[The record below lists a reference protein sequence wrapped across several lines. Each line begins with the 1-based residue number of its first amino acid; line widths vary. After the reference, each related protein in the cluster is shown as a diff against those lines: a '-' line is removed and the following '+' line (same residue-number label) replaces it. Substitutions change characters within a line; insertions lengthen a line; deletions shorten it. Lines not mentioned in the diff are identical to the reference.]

1 MESVATTTPVY
12 QLWWVT
18 GALLDALRADGLEAS
33 VTVKRLLGH
42 VDRELKRLYTD
53 GEQSYASAPPIE
65 LLNNLLFYVA
75 RSTASG
81 VRIDAVKGSFRLGEL
96 LPVDESVEQERESL
110 SAPSVRLMRTVA
122 AAIKEDLG
130 RVKDALDLY
139 TRKGG
144 PPEELAPQV
153 DLLKKI
159 GDTLAVLGLGS
170 VREQVQGELARLA
183 DIIARRAPAEQE
195 TLIAIAATLIGVED
209 GLDDALVRLIM
220 PPGAP
225 APGAETDPDFRQVTE
240 TVLRECIVNLARI
253 KELLGQSLDPTSEP
267 AGLEAAPA
275 LARGITAGLLL
286 LGRNR
291 AMEVMRRIADH
302 VGIGPR
308 SREPF
313 AQRRVRRPAR
323 GCDRRHRVLHGDAA
337 GGPRGP
343 LVHARQCRALPGRA
357 RRPALRCGRE
367 RAASAGVEA
376 RCAAAPRAPCA
387 ARGARRDRAPGRPWT
402 RSSSRSS
409 SRKRAKKLR
418 PSAACSRSGRRIPRT
433 ANRSR
438 ACVARST
445 RSRAPAAWSA
455 HAASAISPGLSRTC

>member
-1 MESVATTTPVY
+1 MESVATSAPLY

-18 GALLDALRADGLEAS
+18 GALIDALRGGGLEAS

-42 VDRELKRLYTD
+42 ADRELKRLYAV
-53 GEQSYASAPPIE
+53 GEEAYAGAPPIE

-75 RSTASG
+75 RATNRG
-81 VRIDAVKGSFRLGEL
+81 ERIDAVRGSFRLGEL
-96 LPVDESVEQERESL
+96 LPLDDSVEQERESL

-170 VREQVQGELARLA
+170 VREQVQGELTRLT
-183 DIIARRAPAEQE
+183 DIITRRAPAEQD
-195 TLIAIAATLIGVED
+195 TLIGIAATLIGVED

-253 KELLGQSLDPTSEP
+253 KELLGHALDPTSDQ
-267 AGLEAAPA
+267 AGLDAAPA

-291 AMEVMRRIADH
+291 AMEVMRRIGEH
-302 VGIGPR
+302 VGALLGPGIL
-308 SREPF
+308 SRNDEYIDRL
-313 AQRRVRRPAR
+313 ADAIVGIEYYMETLQAGR
-323 GCDRRHRVLHGDAA
+323 GDPWYMLDNAERCLVALDAMRA
-337 GGPRGP
+337 
-343 LVHARQCRALPGRA
+343 ALPAAAARARPRRQPSPPRRRGRA
-357 RRPALRCGRE
+357 TRP
-367 RAASAGVEA
+367 SVA
-376 RCAAAPRAPCA
+376 RLSIRNC
-387 ARGARRDRAPGRPWT
+387 
-402 RSSSRSS
+402 SRSS
-409 SRKRAKKLR
+409 SRKRARRSR
-418 PSAACSRSGRRIPRT
+418 PSAACTRCGRRIRRT
-433 ANRSR
+433 ANRWP
-438 ACVARST
+438 ACAAPST
-445 RSRAPAAWSA
+445 R
-455 HAASAISPGLSRTC
+455 